1 MEKFGALAENFSCV
15 ADFMMVYTLEA
26 HPKENEDFTN
36 SVEINIHQNLE
47 DRMSAAKFMLE
58 TESQHFRHVKVVVDS
73 MTNQGMIKDIEF
85 QDPSLFLL
93 IFLLFCFLGCT
104 QYATFPARIF
114 IIQDGIIRHVGG
126 VGPFKMFDSIC
137 KAEDI
142 LNKIHTQS
150 QDLQ

>member
-47 DRMSAAKFMLE
+47 DRMTAAKLMLE

-73 MTNQGMIKDIEF
+73 MTNQ
-85 QDPSLFLL
+85 
-93 IFLLFCFLGCT
+93 GCT

-142 LNKIHTQS
+142 LNKVHAQS

>member
-1 MEKFGALAENFSCV
+1 MNF
-15 ADFMMVYTLEA
+15 
-26 HPKENEDFTN
+26 K
-36 SVEINIHQNLE
+36 I
-47 DRMSAAKFMLE
+47 R
-58 TESQHFRHVKVVVDS
+58 HF
-73 MTNQGMIKDIEF
+73 
-85 QDPSLFLL
+85 FLL
-93 IFLLFCFLGCT
+93 IFLLLYVLGCT

-142 LNKIHTQS
+142 LNKVHAQS

>member
-47 DRMSAAKFMLE
+47 DRMSAAKLMLE

-85 QDPSLFLL
+85 
-93 IFLLFCFLGCT
+93 
-104 QYATFPARIF
+104 
-114 IIQDGIIRHVGG
+114 
-126 VGPFKMFDSIC
+126 
-137 KAEDI
+137 
-142 LNKIHTQS
+142 
-150 QDLQ
+150 

>member
-73 MTNQGMIKDIEF
+73 MTNQGRKKNNEF
-85 QDPSLFLL
+85 
-93 IFLLFCFLGCT
+93 
-104 QYATFPARIF
+104 
-114 IIQDGIIRHVGG
+114 
-126 VGPFKMFDSIC
+126 
-137 KAEDI
+137 
-142 LNKIHTQS
+142 
-150 QDLQ
+150 